1 MAALTEKRVELLE
14 RASGPLSKRNRQY
27 AVMMLDLSIE
37 YDMYSISFVDSAEGM
52 RCEFRRRSA
61 QERADGVEALPPN
74 IAAAAQQAAE
84 KRPPTGDYTPKAAK
98 TAAGPGASA
107 QNKNKSQVLTEAAD
121 KMAAAPERFTVK
133 EPAKASAK
141 AEKRKG
147 PPSTAL
153 VVKNALSACGGGG
166 GGGGRASPPSGPRV
180 AKSPRTSEPASEY
193 DTDEET
199 AAAEVAALQ
208 RRAAERGVMNLP
220 GRRQE
225 QPWQEVIHGRRSRS
239 RSPLHAPLPPEL
251 MGLPVGSKEREVAQ
265 SLANDAAHNKDEV
278 QCQRSQKA
286 LQGLVRA
293 ARARVAQP
301 KPVQPAA
308 GRGKG
313 RAG

>member
-1 MAALTEKRVELLE
+1 MQGARYMGWSSHLL
-14 RASGPLSKRNRQY
+14 N
-27 AVMMLDLSIE
+27 
-37 YDMYSISFVDSAEGM
+37 
-52 RCEFRRRSA
+52 
-61 QERADGVEALPPN
+61 
-74 IAAAAQQAAE
+74 
-84 KRPPTGDYTPKAAK
+84 
-98 TAAGPGASA
+98 
-107 QNKNKSQVLTEAAD
+107 
-121 KMAAAPERFTVK
+121 
-133 EPAKASAK
+133 
-141 AEKRKG
+141 
-147 PPSTAL
+147 
-153 VVKNALSACGGGG
+153 
-166 GGGGRASPPSGPRV
+166 
-180 AKSPRTSEPASEY
+180 ASEY

-293 ARARVAQP
+293 ARARAQP
-301 KPVQPAA
+301 KPAQPA

>member
-180 AKSPRTSEPASEY
+180 WPSPLGP
-193 DTDEET
+193 
-199 AAAEVAALQ
+199 
-208 RRAAERGVMNLP
+208 
-220 GRRQE
+220 
-225 QPWQEVIHGRRSRS
+225 
-239 RSPLHAPLPPEL
+239 RSPPPSTTRTRRRRRLRLPRCSD
-251 MGLPVGSKEREVAQ
+251 GLLS
-265 SLANDAAHNKDEV
+265 AA
-278 QCQRSQKA
+278 S
-286 LQGLVRA
+286 
-293 ARARVAQP
+293 
-301 KPVQPAA
+301 
-308 GRGKG
+308 
-313 RAG
+313 